1 MIPPQ
6 FDYVRPTD
14 LGEVLRILKEREGE
28 AKLLGGGY
36 SLIPLMKLRLA
47 QPALLVDLR
56 DVGGLDG
63 IAETDDTLV
72 IGGRAT
78 HRQILEHPA
87 VLARYPLL
95 ADAAG
100 LIGDPQVR
108 NWGTIGGSVAHA
120 DPAADWPSVLCATDA
135 TIVVRS
141 ADGERQL
148 PARGFFLDPFVTA
161 IEPSEVLT
169 EIRIPR
175 MAGRSGGAYEKLER
189 KAGDFATAA
198 AAVQLVLADDGRIK
212 EIGIALT
219 NVADHALVA
228 EAAEQRLRG
237 AEPNDENLAAA
248 ARDAAAATDP
258 VADTRGPADYKR
270 AMAGEMTIRALRRAV
285 ARARGQ
291 A

>member
-6 FDYVRPTD
+6 FEYVRPTD
-14 LGEVLRILKEREGE
+14 LTEVLRILKEREGE

-47 QPALLVDLR
+47 QPSLLVDLR

-63 IAETDDTLV
+63 IVETDDSLV
-72 IGGRAT
+72 IGGRVT
-78 HRQILEHPA
+78 HRRILDDPA
-87 VLARYPLL
+87 VAARYPLL
-95 ADAAG
+95 TDAAA

-135 TIVVRS
+135 TITVRS
-141 ADGERQL
+141 ADGERHL

-161 IEPSEVLT
+161 IEPTEVLT
-169 EIRIPR
+169 EVRIPR
-175 MAGRSGGAYEKLER
+175 MDGRSGGAYEKLER

-198 AAVQLVLADDGRIK
+198 AAVQLLLGVDGRIR

-228 EAAEQRLRG
+228 EAAESRLRG
-237 AEPNDENLAAA
+237 AEPSEENLRAAA
-248 ARDAAAATDP
+248 QDAAAATSP
-258 VADTRGPADYKR
+258 VADARGPADYKR

-285 ARARGQ
+285 ARARGD